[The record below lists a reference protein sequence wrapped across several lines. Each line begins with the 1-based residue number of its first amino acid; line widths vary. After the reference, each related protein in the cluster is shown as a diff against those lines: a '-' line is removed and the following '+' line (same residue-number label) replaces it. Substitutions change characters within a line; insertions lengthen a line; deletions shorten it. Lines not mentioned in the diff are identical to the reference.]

1 MLVLDV
7 MMPGMDGYTLARHVR
22 SRHGAVPILM
32 LGVLAGLCVAIAAV
46 LGLEKHIDSINA
58 VNEEIISLAPDSLTR
73 VSWTRD
79 GSTLSFIKEDGVWR
93 DEQDEAFPV
102 DQDAMQELLAR
113 FETVQASFVIEDVED
128 YSQYGLDEPQCTIT
142 LSDGDGGTVVEL
154 GGYSTMDDK
163 RYVTLGQGTVYL
175 IDDDLLSYIPE
186 SRDGLMQQ
194 DGVPQYDTVEEIEI
208 SGASPLSIAYL
219 PQEAL
224 SYTDAY
230 EYYAVEGE
238 SYRALD
244 TQKVTDFMQ
253 ALQNLGYTDYATY
266 QATEQSLEDYG
277 LASPEMTVSVVYT
290 LDEQEASFTLALGQD
305 ADGNGYVRMNDSEI
319 IYRVGQEE
327 YEAVLHTSYDT
338 LRPAEV
344 LALDWDKVEQ
354 IDITLD
360 GQTYE
365 VQAGSGYSIGEEEV
379 DLEAVQSAVDALAVN
394 TFLTDE
400 PEKAQEIA
408 FTVYLDGWQAPLE
421 VTAYQYDGENCL
433 VQLDG
438 ETLGLVERQLVVAL
452 KEAVNAVV
460 LELE

>member
-1 MLVLDV
+1 MKRKK
-7 MMPGMDGYTLARHVR
+7 TL
-22 SRHGAVPILM
+22 LLL

-142 LSDGDGGTVVEL
+142 LSDGDGDTVVEL

-219 PQEAL
+219 SQEAL

-266 QATEQSLEDYG
+266 QASEQSLEDYG

-290 LDEQEASFTLALGQD
+290 LDEQEASFTLALGCLL
-305 ADGNGYVRMNDSEI
+305 Y
-319 IYRVGQEE
+319 
-327 YEAVLHTSYDT
+327 TSPSPRD
-338 LRPAEV
+338 
-344 LALDWDKVEQ
+344 
-354 IDITLD
+354 
-360 GQTYE
+360 
-365 VQAGSGYSIGEEEV
+365 
-379 DLEAVQSAVDALAVN
+379 
-394 TFLTDE
+394 
-400 PEKAQEIA
+400 
-408 FTVYLDGWQAPLE
+408 
-421 VTAYQYDGENCL
+421 
-433 VQLDG
+433 
-438 ETLGLVERQLVVAL
+438 
-452 KEAVNAVV
+452 
-460 LELE
+460 